1 MRYFLFCAVCFLS
14 ACASTNNEQY
24 LVSAYDAK
32 GRLLTK
38 RVELGSNKAGVPL
51 VRDTLCKVY
60 PKAVIRVH
68 EKTSKQLA
76 KDFQP
81 YSCR

>member
-24 LVSAYDAK
+24 LVSAYDGK

-38 RVELGSNKAGVPL
+38 RVELGSNKAGIPL
-51 VRDTLCKVY
+51 VRDTLCEVY